1 MHFIHCI
8 LEERER
14 EREREILCHGQ
25 PIRTKRYG
33 TFIIPQTGFV
43 SLLISFLCLI
53 ISPHALLTR
62 IPFNTYSSINFFW
75 NKKTLL
81 PSYIRALST
90 STIIRLSYNM
100 GLDDVCNAG
109 LALALGSHEKQE
121 NHDHLQPDHHQEKKK
136 KKRKKEKF
144 SLKYDHL
151 FPSLTLGPS
160 DETSYTYQLATT
172 KKEAGKAVLGGDS
185 VDYLPNKQASSLSA
199 VSSFSNSSSIKRER
213 ELSGGE
219 EEVEVER
226 VSSRVSDEDDEA
238 SPRKKL
244 RLTKEQSAILEDN
257 FKEHA
262 TLNPVIILSFF
273 IFVFHL
279 SLCIVASMFLCYINY
294 NHYQCFY

>member
-1 MHFIHCI
+1 
-8 LEERER
+8 
-14 EREREILCHGQ
+14 
-25 PIRTKRYG
+25 
-33 TFIIPQTGFV
+33 
-43 SLLISFLCLI
+43 
-53 ISPHALLTR
+53 
-62 IPFNTYSSINFFW
+62 
-75 NKKTLL
+75 
-81 PSYIRALST
+81 
-90 STIIRLSYNM
+90 M

-109 LALALGSHEKQE
+109 LALALGSHDKQV

-226 VSSRVSDEDDEA
+226 VSSRVSDEDEEA

-262 TLNPVIILSFF
+262 TLNPKQKQDLAHKLNLRPRQVEVWFQNRRARTKLKQTEVDCELLKKCCERLTDENKKLQKELQELKSLKLSAPFYMQLPAATLTMCPSCERICNGGDGSSTSPFSIGPSKPHFF
-273 IFVFHL
+273 NPFTHP
-279 SLCIVASMFLCYINY
+279 SAAC
-294 NHYQCFY
+294 